1 MMGPIRR
8 HGFTLVE
15 LLVVMVIIMILAGM
29 LLAIAV
35 FVWTAFLGAG
45 DVVPFL
51 VVCALSGVALGTDLA
66 LPSALLAG
74 VIVVCRFRPRR
85 IAPTAVNQ

>member
-1 MMGPIRR
+1 LRAVGRFGLAR
-8 HGFTLVE
+8 TW
-15 LLVVMVIIMILAGM
+15 LAGM

-45 DVVPFL
+45 DTLPFL

-66 LPSALLAG
+66 LPGALLAG
-74 VIVVCRFRPRR
+74 VIAGRGR
-85 IAPTAVNQ
+85 